1 MCLYLVFQNYFICL
15 IESISRYQLP
25 DLTMNRLNKNV
36 LSKLPQDVIL
46 PRYNR
51 EQLAPGIVHLG
62 IGAFH
67 RAHQAFYTEAAL
79 NQFGGNWGIIG
90 SSLRSASVRDQ
101 LVPQDCLYTLVE
113 RSGDGEKMQVIGAVT
128 DTLVGPENP
137 PALVA
142 AIAQPNIKIVSLTIT
157 EKGYCHD
164 PATGNLNTSH
174 PDIVHD
180 LQQLDSPVSAI
191 GFIVAALKHRFESHQ
206 KAFTVM
212 SCDNLPNNGE
222 VLEKVVLQFAREISP
237 ALADWIKA
245 NATFPGTMI
254 DRIVPATTDD
264 DRREIEARLGVR
276 DEGMVVCEP
285 FSQWV
290 VEDKFADGRPA
301 WEKVG
306 VLLVKDVRVFEKIK
320 LRLLNGAH
328 STMAYTGY
336 LSGLHY
342 ISEVM
347 EQPALV
353 NLVKTYMAR
362 EAGETVSAP
371 QGFDIE
377 AYKQQLLDRFSNK
390 ALKHRTWQIAMDGS
404 QKLPQRL
411 LEPLREQLAANGHID
426 ILCLGVAAWIRY
438 VSGVDEHGNAIE
450 VSDPLAEELRAAC
463 DAHQGNPAGMVKA
476 IVSIQKVFGTDLIDQ
491 PRFIQATTQW
501 LERFYNQGVLA
512 SIRQSFL

>member
-1 MCLYLVFQNYFICL
+1 
-15 IESISRYQLP
+15 
-25 DLTMNRLNKNV
+25 MNRLNKNLLSQLPEDIV
-36 LSKLPQDVIL
+36 LPT
-46 PRYNR
+46 YNR
-51 EQLAPGIVHLG
+51 DQLLPGIVHLG

-67 RAHQAFYTEAAL
+67 RAHQAFYTEAVL

-90 SSLRSASVRDQ
+90 SSLRSTSVRDQ

-113 RSGDGEKMQVIGAVT
+113 RSGDGEKLQIIGAVT

-137 PALVA
+137 AALVA
-142 AIAQPNIKIVSLTIT
+142 AIVQPSIKIVSLTVT

-164 PATGNLNTSH
+164 PATGNLNETH
-174 PDIVHD
+174 PDIIHD
-180 LQQLDSPVSAI
+180 LNNLDKPVSAI
-191 GFIVAALKHRFESHQ
+191 GFIVAALKQRFENKQ
-206 KAFTVM
+206 RAFTVL

-222 VLEKVVLQFAREISP
+222 VLEKVVLQFSQKISP
-237 ALADWIKA
+237 ALTDWIKS
-245 NATFPGTMI
+245 NATFPSTMI

-264 DRREIEARLGVR
+264 DRREIEARLSVNGESIR

-290 VEDKFADGRPA
+290 IEDKFADGRPE

-306 VLLVKDVRVFEKIK
+306 ALLVNDVRVFEKIK

-336 LSGLHY
+336 LSGFQY

-347 EQPALV
+347 EQPAFV

-362 EAGETVSAP
+362 EAGETVIAP
-371 QGFDIE
+371 AGFDIE
-377 AYKQQLLDRFSNK
+377 AYKQQLRDRFSNR

-411 LEPLREQLAANGHID
+411 LETLREQLNGNGHID

-438 VSGVDEHGNAIE
+438 VSGVDEQGKAIE
-450 VSDPLAEELRAAC
+450 VSDPLARELRAAC
-463 DAHQGNPAGMVKA
+463 DVNQGNPAAMVKA
-476 IVSIQKVFGTDLIDQ
+476 VVSIQKVFGTDLINE
-491 PRFIQATTQW
+491 PRFIETTTHW
-501 LERFYNQGVLA
+501 LETFYSKGVLA
-512 SIRQSFL
+512 SINESFGQ

>member
-1 MCLYLVFQNYFICL
+1 
-15 IESISRYQLP
+15 
-25 DLTMNRLNKNV
+25 MNRLNKNLLSQLPEDVV
-36 LSKLPQDVIL
+36 LPK
-46 PRYNR
+46 YNR
-51 EQLAPGIVHLG
+51 DALVPGIVHLG

-67 RAHQAFYTEAAL
+67 RAHQAFYTEAVL

-113 RSGDGEKMQVIGAVT
+113 RSGDGEKLQIIGAVT

-137 PALVA
+137 AALVA
-142 AIAQPNIKIVSLTIT
+142 TIAQPNIKIVSLTVT

-164 PATGNLNTSH
+164 PSTGNLNETH
-174 PDIVHD
+174 PDIIHD
-180 LQQLDSPVSAI
+180 LQNLDKPVSAI
-191 GFIVAALKHRFESHQ
+191 GFIVAALKQRYENKQ
-206 KAFTVM
+206 KAFTVL

-222 VLEKVVLQFAREISP
+222 VLEKVVLQFAQKISP
-237 ALADWIKA
+237 ALADWIKT
-245 NATFPGTMI
+245 NATFPSTMI

-264 DRREIEARLGVR
+264 DRRDIEARLSINGESVR

-290 VEDKFADGRPA
+290 VEDKFADGRPE

-306 VLLVKDVRVFEKIK
+306 VLLVNDVRVFEKIK

-336 LSGLHY
+336 LSGFQY

-347 EQPALV
+347 EQPAFV

-362 EAGETVSAP
+362 EAGETVAAP
-371 QGFDIE
+371 AGFDIE
-377 AYKQQLLDRFSNK
+377 AYKQQLRDRFSNK

-411 LEPLREQLAANGHID
+411 LETLREQLAGNGNID

-438 VSGVDEHGNAIE
+438 VSGVDEQGKAIE
-450 VSDPLAEELRAAC
+450 VSDPLAKELRAAC
-463 DAHQGNPAGMVKA
+463 DANQGNPAGMVKA
-476 IVSIQKVFGTDLIDQ
+476 IVSIQKVFGTDLINES
-491 PRFIQATTQW
+491 RFTQTTTEW
-501 LERFYNQGVLA
+501 LERFYSKGVLA
-512 SIRQSFL
+512 SIQESFQ

>member
-1 MCLYLVFQNYFICL
+1 
-15 IESISRYQLP
+15 
-25 DLTMNRLNKNV
+25 MNRLNQKL
-36 LSKLPQDVIL
+36 LSKLPKDIKL
-46 PRYNR
+46 PAYDRAA
-51 EQLAPGIVHLG
+51 LKPGIVHLG

-67 RAHQAFYTEAAL
+67 RAHQAFYTEAVL
-79 NQFGGNWGIIG
+79 NQFGGDWGIIG

-113 RSGDGEKMQVIGAVT
+113 RSGEGEKLQIIGAVL

-137 PALVA
+137 VALVA
-142 AIAQPNIKIVSLTIT
+142 QMAAANIKIVSLTIT

-164 PATGNLNTSH
+164 PATGNLNFNH
-174 PDIVHD
+174 PDIIHD
-180 LQQLDSPVSAI
+180 LQQLDKPVSAI
-191 GFIVAALKHRFESHQ
+191 GFIIAALKQRFEQQQ
-206 KAFTVM
+206 KAFTVL

-222 VLEKVVLQFAREISP
+222 VLEKVVTQFAEKIS
-237 ALADWIKA
+237 AEFAHWIKN
-245 NATFPGTMI
+245 NATFPCTMI

-264 DRREIEARLGVR
+264 DRRDIEARLAIDGESVR

-306 VLLVKDVRVFEKIK
+306 VLMVEDVRVFEKIK

-336 LSGLHY
+336 LSGFQY

-347 EQPALV
+347 EQPAFV

-362 EAGETVSAP
+362 EAGETVVAP
-371 QGFDIE
+371 AGFDIE
-377 AYKQQLLDRFSNK
+377 SYKQELRDRFSNK

-411 LEPLREQLAANGHID
+411 LETLREQLAGNGHID

-438 VSGVDEHGNAIE
+438 VSGVDEQGAAIE
-450 VSDPLAEELRAAC
+450 VSDPLAKELRAAC
-463 DAHQGNPAGMVKA
+463 DANQGNPAGMVNA
-476 IVSIQKVFGTDLIDQ
+476 VVGIQKVFGSDLINEE
-491 PRFIQATTQW
+491 RFVQTTTQW
-501 LERFYNQGVLA
+501 LERFYTKGVLA
-512 SIRQSFL
+512 SIQDAFAQ

>member
-1 MCLYLVFQNYFICL
+1 
-15 IESISRYQLP
+15 
-25 DLTMNRLNKNV
+25 MNRLNKNL
-36 LSKLPQDVIL
+36 LSQLPKDVAL

-51 EQLAPGIVHLG
+51 EQLVPGIVHLG

-67 RAHQAFYTEAAL
+67 RAHQAFYTEAVL

-90 SSLRSASVRDQ
+90 SSLRSANVRDQ
-101 LVPQDCLYTLVE
+101 LAPQDCLYTLVE
-113 RSGDGEKMQVIGAVT
+113 RSGEGEKLQIIGAVT

-137 PALVA
+137 ATLVA
-142 AIAQPNIKIVSLTIT
+142 AIANPTIKIVSLTIT

-164 PATGNLNTSH
+164 PATGNLNGNHS
-174 PDIVHD
+174 DIIHD
-180 LQQLDSPVSAI
+180 LQNLDKPVSAI
-191 GFIVAALKHRFESHQ
+191 GFIVAALKQRFDNKQ
-206 KAFTVM
+206 KAFTAL

-222 VLEKVVLQFAREISP
+222 VLEKVVLQFAQKISI
-237 ALADWIKA
+237 ALADWIKT
-245 NATFPGTMI
+245 NATFPSTMI

-264 DRREIEARLGVR
+264 DRHDIENRLGVR

-285 FSQWV
+285 FTQWV
-290 VEDKFADGRPA
+290 VEDKFADGRPE
-301 WEKVG
+301 WENVG

-336 LSGLHY
+336 LAGFQY

-347 EQPALV
+347 EQPAFV

-362 EAGETVSAP
+362 EAGETIAAP
-371 QGFDIE
+371 AGFDIE
-377 AYKQQLLDRFSNK
+377 AYKQQLRDRFSNK

-411 LEPLREQLAANGHID
+411 LETLREQLQGNNHID

-438 VSGVDEHGNAIE
+438 VSGVDEKGAAIE
-450 VSDPLAEELRAAC
+450 VSDPLAKELRAAC
-463 DAHQGNPAGMVKA
+463 DANQGNPADMVKA
-476 IVSIQKVFGTDLIDQ
+476 VVSIQKIFGTDLIDE
-491 PRFIQATTQW
+491 PRFIQTTTHW
-501 LERFYNQGVLA
+501 LERFYSKGVLA
-512 SIRQSFL
+512 SVQEVFR

>member
-1 MCLYLVFQNYFICL
+1 
-15 IESISRYQLP
+15 
-25 DLTMNRLNKNV
+25 MNRLNKN
-36 LSKLPQDVIL
+36 LITELPADVAL

-51 EQLAPGIVHLG
+51 EQLTAGIVHLG

-67 RAHQAFYTEAAL
+67 RAHQAFYTEAVL
-79 NQFGGNWGIIG
+79 NQFGSNWGIIG

-113 RSGDGEKMQVIGAVT
+113 RSGEGEKLQLIGAVL

-137 PALVA
+137 AALVA
-142 AIAQPNIKIVSLTIT
+142 QMANPNIKIVSLTIT

-164 PATGNLNTSH
+164 PATGNLNLNH
-174 PDIVHD
+174 PDIIHD
-180 LQQLDSPVSAI
+180 LQNLDKPVSAI
-191 GFIVAALKHRFESHQ
+191 GFLVAALQQRFNNNQ
-206 KAFTVM
+206 KAFTLL

-222 VLEKVVLQFAREISP
+222 VLEKVVSQFAEKVSP
-237 ALADWIKA
+237 EFAQWIKA
-245 NATFPGTMI
+245 NATFPCTMI

-264 DRREIEARLGVR
+264 DRRDIEARLGLR

-290 VEDKFADGRPA
+290 VEDKFADGRPE
-301 WEKVG
+301 WDKVG
-306 VLLVKDVRVFEKIK
+306 VLLVEDVRVFEKIK

-336 LSGLHY
+336 LSGFDY

-347 EQPALV
+347 EQPAFV

-371 QGFDIE
+371 AGFDIE
-377 AYKQQLLDRFSNK
+377 AYKQQLRDRFSNK

-411 LEPLREQLAANGHID
+411 LETLREQLAGNGHID

-438 VSGVDEHGNAIE
+438 VSGVDEKGNAIE
-450 VSDPLAEELRAAC
+450 VSDPLVAELRAAC
-463 DAHQGNPAGMVKA
+463 DANQNNPAAMVKA
-476 IVSIQKVFGTDLIDQ
+476 VVSIQKVFGTDLIDES
-491 PRFIQATTQW
+491 RFIATTTQW
-501 LERFYNQGVLA
+501 LERFYAKGVLA
-512 SIRQSFL
+512 SVQEYFQ

>member
-1 MCLYLVFQNYFICL
+1 
-15 IESISRYQLP
+15 
-25 DLTMNRLNKNV
+25 MNRLNKNL
-36 LSKLPQDVIL
+36 LSQLPKDVALPTYEREKLV
-46 PRYNR
+46 
-51 EQLAPGIVHLG
+51 AGIVHLG

-67 RAHQAFYTEAAL
+67 RAHQAFYTEAVL
-79 NQFGGNWGIIG
+79 NQFGGDWGIIG

-101 LVPQDCLYTLVE
+101 LVPQNCLYTLVE
-113 RSGDGEKMQVIGAVT
+113 RSGEGEKLQVIGAVT

-137 PALVA
+137 AALVA
-142 AIAQPNIKIVSLTIT
+142 TIAQPTIKIVSLTVT

-164 PATGNLNTSH
+164 PATGNLNETH
-174 PDIVHD
+174 PDIIHD
-180 LQQLDSPVSAI
+180 LQHLEAPVSAI
-191 GFIVAALKHRFESHQ
+191 GFIVAALKQRFEKNQ
-206 KAFTVM
+206 KAFTAL

-222 VLEKVVLQFAREISP
+222 VLEKVVLQFAQKISP

-245 NATFPGTMI
+245 NATFPSTMI

-264 DRREIEARLGVR
+264 DRRDIENRLGAR

-290 VEDKFADGRPA
+290 VEDKFADGRPE

-336 LSGLHY
+336 LSGFQY

-347 EQPALV
+347 EQPAFVKLV
-353 NLVKTYMAR
+353 TTYMAR
-362 EAGETVSAP
+362 EAGETVAAP
-371 QGFDIE
+371 AGFDIE
-377 AYKQQLLDRFSNK
+377 AYKQQLRDRFSNK

-411 LEPLREQLAANGHID
+411 LETLREQLKGNGNID

-438 VSGVDEHGNAIE
+438 VSGVDEQGQAIE
-450 VSDPLAEELRAAC
+450 VSDPLAKELRAAC
-463 DAHQGNPAGMVKA
+463 DANQGNPAGMVKA
-476 IVSIQKVFGTDLIDQ
+476 VVSIPKVFGTDLIDE
-491 PRFIQATTQW
+491 PRFIQTTTQW
-501 LERFYNQGVLA
+501 LERFYSKGVLA
-512 SIRQSFL
+512 SIQESFQ